1 MSETTGTLILVRHG
15 ESQWN
20 LENRFS
26 GWVDVPL
33 TANGEAEA
41 ARAGQLLHGIVFSHA
56 FTSALTRAQET
67 LRIILDVIGEPDV
80 PTIRDAAL
88 NERHYGDLQGLSKD
102 EMAQQFGAD
111 EVMMWRRSFHY
122 RPTNGESLEDT
133 AQRVLPFYRAQIEP
147 RVRAG
152 ENVLVVAHGNSLR
165 SLVMVL
171 DHIPED
177 DIPDLYIPTGTPLR
191 YVIDANGAVLER
203 GYVESE

>member
-1 MSETTGTLILVRHG
+1 MPQTTGTLILVRHG

-41 ARAGQLLHGIVFSHA
+41 AEAGRLLRGIVFSHA

-67 LRIILDVIGEPDV
+67 LRIILDVIGEPEV

-102 EMAQQFGAD
+102 EMAQRFGAD
-111 EVMMWRRSFHY
+111 EVMMWRRSYRY

-133 AQRVLPFYRAQIEP
+133 ANRVLPFYRAQIEP

-171 DHIPED
+171 DAIPEE
-177 DIPDLYIPTGTPLR
+177 DIPDLYIPTGIPLR
-191 YVIDANGAVLER
+191 YVLDANGAVLER
-203 GYVESE
+203 GAIEGA